1 MSPDTQY
8 YVTLLLVYASVAAIA
23 CWGLDIQFG
32 DTGILNFS
40 FILSHAVGAYTVAL
54 LTLGPPET
62 GGETLTQEYF
72 WGADLPFPLPF
83 IGAMLAGAL
92 ISVPIGYVA
101 LRKLRS
107 DYQAVAMLS
116 VALIASAL
124 VVSAPKLLGGGLG
137 LYLIPAPLK
146 EELGLDSV
154 TYAWLFAGFSILL
167 AGFACWVSVR
177 VSRTPLGRVLRA
189 VRDNPEAAD
198 ALGKDITRLRMGSFA
213 LGNSL
218 GALSGAVLVSFLGTW
233 SPSDWMYEETLFLL
247 GAVIVGGAG
256 NRFGVLLGAL
266 LVPVVLSEGGRLLP
280 SIGTAGTTEALQFSL
295 VGLVIIAFMWFR
307 RDGIVPERRRR
318 FGPAGDPVPA
328 VALRRRRGGPP
339 PVVPAPRSTAGAV
352 R

>member
-8 YVTLLLVYASVAAIA
+8 YVTLLVVYASVAAIA

-54 LTLGPPET
+54 LTLGTPET

-72 WGADLPFPLPF
+72 WGTELPFPLPF

-101 LRKLRS
+101 
-107 DYQAVAMLS
+107 
-116 VALIASAL
+116 
-124 VVSAPKLLGGGLG
+124 
-137 LYLIPAPLK
+137 PLK
-146 EELGLDSV
+146 VELGLSSV
-154 TYAWLFAGFSILL
+154 TYAWVFAGFSILL

-198 ALGKDITRLRMGSFA
+198 ALGKDITLLRMGSFA

-233 SPSDWMYEETLFLL
+233 SPGDWMYEETLFLL

-266 LVPVVLSEGGRLLP
+266 LVPVILSEGGRLLP
-280 SIGTAGTTEALQFSL
+280 SFGTAGTTEALQFSL
-295 VGLVIIAFMWFR
+295 VGVVIIAFMWFR

-318 FGPAGDPVPA
+318 FDPAGDPVPA
-328 VALRRRRGGPP
+328 VTLRRDRGGSP
-339 PVVPAPRSTAGAV
+339 PVVPTPRSTAGAL